1 MVIIHIA
8 IVWLQIKRE
17 TIKETQ
23 TRYRY
28 LLHSAEYSSVA
39 ATIPNHVDSSRN
51 HLASLLESGNQLEIL
66 ESRFTI
72 TIRLFLA

>member
-23 TRYRY
+23 TRHRL

-39 ATIPNHVDSSRN
+39 TTIFRITSIALGITGFPAGIR
-51 HLASLLESGNQLEIL
+51 ESNGN
-66 ESRFTI
+66 S
-72 TIRLFLA
+72 